1 MFRPTFRALAVI
13 ATLLSLSVA
22 ATGCD
27 RRNRLPPE
35 PSSRAAPRDSAQDS
49 ATVLALDRKYWEA
62 EKTKDWSWVSTLVAP
77 SYYGVG
83 SDFEIDRAGLERDF
97 PKVQLMEYE
106 LQPPRIR
113 FVRPDLAVV
122 SYVGRMKEF
131 FDGQDIS
138 GRYWYSTT
146 WTLANDE
153 WKLLVEQEVRLDAPP
168 PPSN

>member
-1 MFRPTFRALAVI
+1 MFRPTFRALGII
-13 ATLLSLSVA
+13 ATLLGLSVA
-22 ATGCD
+22 ATGCG
-27 RRNRLPPE
+27 RPSRLPTE
-35 PSSRAAPRDSAQDS
+35 PSSQAAVRDTAQDS

-62 EKTKDWSWVSTLVAP
+62 EKTKDWSWVSAFVAP
-77 SYYGVG
+77 AYYGVG

-97 PKVQLMEYE
+97 PKVNLLDYE

-113 FVRPDLAVV
+113 FVRRDLAVV

-146 WTLANDE
+146 WTLVNNE
-153 WKLLVEQEVRLDAPP
+153 WKLLVEQEVRLDSPP
-168 PPSN
+168 PPSK

>member
-1 MFRPTFRALAVI
+1 MVPPTFRTWGVI
-13 ATLLSLSVA
+13 VPLLGLSVA
-22 ATGCD
+22 STGCD
-27 RRNRLPPE
+27 SPSRLPPV
-35 PSSRAAPRDSAQDS
+35 PSSQAAPRDTAQDS

-62 EKTKDWSWVSTLVAP
+62 EKSKDWSWVSAAVAP

-97 PKVQLMEYE
+97 PKVKLMEYE
-106 LQPPRIR
+106 LQPARIR

-122 SYVGRMKEF
+122 SYVGRMKES
-131 FDGQDIS
+131 FDGEDIS

-146 WTLANDE
+146 WTLVNNE
-153 WKLLVEQEVRLDAPP
+153 WKLLVEQEIRLDAPP